1 MNPVDW
7 MRGVTQ
13 TADLLAARM
22 ETPQANALLNEPMV
36 LSEEREARTK
46 MRQAALRLSGQF
58 MRIAQRLGYN
68 EDRRVVSRHKYG

>member
-46 MRQAALRLSGQF
+46 MRQAALRLSG
-58 MRIAQRLGYN
+58 
-68 EDRRVVSRHKYG
+68 